1 MVRSTI
7 GGDLSYMSSKVHGD
21 KIIIIMYVLRGM
33 NVSSYN
39 YQAGSYE
46 ESRYIN
52 VRER

>member
-1 MVRSTI
+1 MVRSII
-7 GGDLSYMSSKVHGD
+7 GGDLSYMSSKVCGD
-21 KIIIIMYVLRGM
+21 KTIIIMYVLRGM

-39 YQAGSYE
+39 YRAISYE